1 MALGGREPDV
11 VALQEVTARTLPLWR
26 AACATLG
33 LAHVACS
40 LEGAAPAREP
50 AGRRRTGVLLAA
62 REPLDPLG
70 GLLPVPWPETALAVR
85 VAGVEVHTVHVPNA
99 ANGEI
104 KPQTLAAVRAGLA
117 TRSGPRVLCGDLN
130 TPRREAPDGTV
141 WSFARDGRGR
151 LRPERAG
158 AWDAAELGV
167 VPGLRDLGFT
177 DAFRA
182 RQRLG
187 RARAELDVAA
197 DRRPR
202 RRLAARPRLL
212 RRARARR
219 VRLPPRLARGRSQRP
234 LGAGGGSRCRPTARG
249 YASPMSYAITNLREV
264 EDMAAKHGFGE
275 LQASRFPRTDVGMED
290 SGLAYHAVKP
300 GKQQPFG
307 HRHKT
312 AEEIHVIISGS
323 GRVKL
328 DDELVDVGEMDVIRV
343 APEVTRAF
351 EAGPDGLEYL
361 VFSPRREN
369 DADMVQDVWES

>member
-1 MALGGREPDV
+1 MAIGGREPDV

-85 VAGVEVHTVHVPNA
+85 VSGVEVHTVHVPNA

-104 KPQTLAAVRAGLA
+104 KPQTLAAVRTGLA

-182 RQRLG
+182 VNGWAAREPSWTWRRIAGHGGGWRLDHVFCAG
-187 RARAELDVAA
+187 LEPVACAYHHDWREAGLSDHSALEADLVAA
-197 DRRPR
+197 
-202 RRLAARPRLL
+202 
-212 RRARARR
+212 
-219 VRLPPRLARGRSQRP
+219 PPH
-234 LGAGGGSRCRPTARG
+234 GGTHP
-249 YASPMSYAITNLREV
+249 P
-264 EDMAAKHGFGE
+264 
-275 LQASRFPRTDVGMED
+275 
-290 SGLAYHAVKP
+290 
-300 GKQQPFG
+300 
-307 HRHKT
+307 
-312 AEEIHVIISGS
+312 
-323 GRVKL
+323 
-328 DDELVDVGEMDVIRV
+328 
-343 APEVTRAF
+343 
-351 EAGPDGLEYL
+351 
-361 VFSPRREN
+361 
-369 DADMVQDVWES
+369 